1 MFSKRFTY
9 DSRRYLKS
17 NADKMQQISQT
28 KLFLQNLSLNA
39 QAKFLFLVEQNVFFN
54 DSEIVFP
61 FERQKH

>member
-1 MFSKRFTY
+1 
-9 DSRRYLKS
+9 
-17 NADKMQQISQT
+17 MQQISQT